1 MRVVRDATGT
11 HWICLEV
18 PSRGDEPAGSCRME
32 CNSGAARVE
41 ILVPSPWDELPETEF
56 LGRIAKAL
64 QPPPAA

>member
-1 MRVVRDATGT
+1 MKVVQDATGT

-18 PSRGDEPAGSCRME
+18 PPKGGEPDGQRRME

-41 ILVPSPWDELPETEF
+41 IFVPENWEDLADGEF

-64 QPPPAA
+64 AAL